1 MDINL
6 LLLLYALL
14 LQHYTLLVADLGALV
29 PLLAHP
35 IDLFDA
41 LANSFFYI
49 ATTLIRQLLAT
60 ALIGRGPHRL
70 ACRLIV
76 VFALT
81 VTSAVATTLC
91 GFAWLSRWAWGALC
105 ALVGIPGMAGLG
117 ISEVLSFLTTDH
129 VLAEGLL
136 HYLTIVMARSARGAP
151 PPPTGAPWTS
161 NSSEADATTFGS
173 HADAAERAAPV
184 TPEPRYTSVVDE
196 WRHAV
201 YTDEDFQEDDAMSTS
216 ATISSDSIFS
226 SDLTTSSLALV
237 LYNGSTRSSFNQTPP
252 AAGHALVPTSNPS
265 MPTTPFRRAQ
275 QSITAPARIR
285 LCEPVPRLLLTPSAV
300 HAEDHDAEMFFA
312 AGDTSLSSSQSSSP
326 SSLFDAG
333 RSLTPFT
340 MLTSPESSPMKPLVK
355 KSISSVACQTD
366 DLLETLQLD
375 AAESAKSDTVE
386 EPRPSVVAEETLST
400 EPRAE
405 QTQRCGSL
413 LFCDL
418 TSAQIES
425 LLVRSKPI
433 QRDDSNDVA
442 IEIRVDVETVVVVE
456 ETCPVLTAI
465 DLDVAAISNT
475 ADAPEAISVPATDSL
490 APIPLPSI
498 APPSIIITP
507 PSPGEQRAE
516 VVNGQDEQVL
526 DGSKDVSAPAEGFA
540 SVPPSDVAVSDD
552 APASTV
558 LGKPASSDA
567 PEHEPS
573 TEVPI
578 PIPSPTPFTKT
589 TPPQSL
595 DSDRKRAL
603 ANIRLP
609 ALEEQ
614 RLNKGFR
621 CLSIVDDCYPIP
633 ERFEKYPLAAPTLPP
648 RYCTPGRYVPNH
660 SLVATFVTVATIPAE
675 SMAEV
680 ELTETVEL
688 MVTEP
693 VSTSASIVAALP
705 PVLEDVDVVMDT
717 SPEPIVQKI
726 TQIPD
731 QIMALPQT
739 SSGVNLP
746 LQPQALAT
754 TPPKSDQ
761 PTMSQCC
768 FSGTTSIASASKGKA
783 VDPAE
788 RPHDLQGI
796 SPHANRANP
805 RRCAS
810 QQNAQQPSAT
820 QVWSEHMRVAAH
832 CEASETKPRSPSR
845 VDRHDDTPGLK
856 TRPTVVVTEVSRPP
870 KRRAESMD
878 RADQDVDDVEEGQ
891 RRREFR
897 TKPSLPVKAAS
908 SHPMRTR
915 SKPHDL
921 RRDAHERAWRR
932 RVSHEQRGRELQ
944 QVPWPKRALPG
955 TVTVRREETSSET
968 IVNSIISPAASVKD
982 TNTVHR
988 RDIVRRAI
996 ALAGPTPDAPR
1007 KRRANRME
1015 TEDEERPQKR
1025 LRFVQLPVESAKA
1038 SRPQKALRRHR
1049 RDLSPSASRQE
1060 VANVASQPPSEA
1072 QQRPSSSTQQR
1083 ANKQSQPVQLPSSRA
1098 SELAARRGI
1107 SVHELSEPSER
1118 LAGRKRTARD
1128 AGLPTMSRE
1137 KSSAANNAV
1146 ENEILDALLEETC
1159 FRMSAQEASST
1170 LASTSSTPLSPLLGM
1185 SVMDS
1190 LPSLQT
1196 FAPFLPY
1203 SEPSLPL
1210 SLSTFTLPPPSAVGL
1225 SSHRRSSSSFSSRRA
1240 HRSST
1245 TRGDTSYLSAPTVDP
1260 FSLIF
1265 SESAS
1270 PFEDATAC
1278 PFVDWP
1284 APSDEQPD
1292 DNGPV

>member
-81 VTSAVATTLC
+81 LTSAVATTLC

-105 ALVGIPGMAGLG
+105 ALVGIPGMTGLG
-117 ISEVLSFLTTDH
+117 IGEVVSFLTTDH

-136 HYLTIVMARSARGAP
+136 HYLTIVMARSARRAP
-151 PPPTGAPWTS
+151 PPPTGAPWMS
-161 NSSEADATTFGS
+161 NSSAADATTFDS
-173 HADAAERAAPV
+173 HGDAAARAAPV

-216 ATISSDSIFS
+216 ATICGDSIFS
-226 SDLTTSSLALV
+226 SDFTTSSLALV
-237 LYNGSTRSSFNQTPP
+237 LYNGSTRSSFNQTPTS
-252 AAGHALVPTSNPS
+252 AGHALVPTSNPS
-265 MPTTPFRRAQ
+265 MPTTPLRRAQ
-275 QSITAPARIR
+275 QSITAPAPIR
-285 LCEPVPRLLLTPSAV
+285 LREPVPRLLLTPSA
-300 HAEDHDAEMFFA
+300 ADAADHDDETFFA

-326 SSLFDAG
+326 SSVFDAG

-340 MLTSPESSPMKPLVK
+340 MLTSPDWSPMKPFVK
-355 KSISSVACQTD
+355 KSITSVACQTD

-375 AAESAKSDTVE
+375 VAESAKSDTVE
-386 EPRPSVVAEETLST
+386 EPRPAVVAEETQST
-400 EPRAE
+400 EPHAE
-405 QTQRCGSL
+405 QTERCGPL

-442 IEIRVDVETVVVVE
+442 IEIRVDVETFVAVE
-456 ETCPVLTAI
+456 ETCPVLTTI
-465 DLDVAAISNT
+465 DLDIAAISNT
-475 ADAPEAISVPATDSL
+475 TDAPEAISVPATNSL

-507 PSPGEQRAE
+507 PSPREQRAE

-526 DGSKDVSAPAEGFA
+526 DGSKEASARAEVFA

-552 APASTV
+552 APASTI
-558 LGKPASSDA
+558 LEKPASSDA
-567 PEHEPS
+567 PEFEPS

-595 DSDRKRAL
+595 DSDRTCAL

-621 CLSIVDDCYPIP
+621 CLSIADDGYPIP
-633 ERFEKYPLAAPTLPP
+633 ERSEKYPLAAPTLPP
-648 RYCTPGRYVPNH
+648 RYCTPGRYIPNH
-660 SLVATFVTVATIPAE
+660 SLVTTLATDATIPAE

-680 ELTETVEL
+680 QLTETVEL

-693 VSTSASIVAALP
+693 ISTSASIVAALP

-717 SPEPIVQKI
+717 SPEPIAQKI

-739 SSGVNLP
+739 SYGVNLP

-754 TPPKSDQ
+754 TVKPLKSDQ

-845 VDRHDDTPGLK
+845 VDRRDDTPGLK

-878 RADQDVDDVEEGQ
+878 RADPDVDDVEEGQ
-891 RRREFR
+891 RRRELR

-932 RVSHEQRGRELQ
+932 RVSLEQRGQELQ
-944 QVPWPKRALPG
+944 QVLRPKRAIPR
-955 TVTVRREETSSET
+955 TMTTRREETSSET
-968 IVNSIISPAASVKD
+968 IINSIVSPAASVTD

-996 ALAGPTPDAPR
+996 ALAEPTPDAPR

-1025 LRFVQLPVESAKA
+1025 LRFVQLPAESAKA

-1049 RDLSPSASRQE
+1049 RDLSPFGLRQE
-1060 VANVASQPPSEA
+1060 VANVASQLRSEA

-1083 ANKQSQPVQLPSSRA
+1083 ANKQSQSAQPPSSRA
-1098 SELAARRGI
+1098 LELAARHRI
-1107 SVHELSEPSER
+1107 SVRTLSEPSER
-1118 LAGRKRTARD
+1118 LAGKKRTARD
-1128 AGLPTMSRE
+1128 AGLPTMSRSIFDFGLFE
-1137 KSSAANNAV
+1137 LSAAVSSARFVGCALSTIAV
-1146 ENEILDALLEETC
+1146 NLRTVLAV
-1159 FRMSAQEASST
+1159 ASSLIVNT
-1170 LASTSSTPLSPLLGM
+1170 YAAANVFPE
-1185 SVMDS
+1185 
-1190 LPSLQT
+1190 
-1196 FAPFLPY
+1196 PFLP
-1203 SEPSLPL
+1203 SSLEHFL
-1210 SLSTFTLPPPSAVGL
+1210 QL
-1225 SSHRRSSSSFSSRRA
+1225 
-1240 HRSST
+1240 
-1245 TRGDTSYLSAPTVDP
+1245 
-1260 FSLIF
+1260 
-1265 SESAS
+1265 
-1270 PFEDATAC
+1270 
-1278 PFVDWP
+1278 
-1284 APSDEQPD
+1284 
-1292 DNGPV
+1292 

>member
-14 LQHYTLLVADLGALV
+14 LQHYTLLAADLGALV

-117 ISEVLSFLTTDH
+117 ISEVVSFLTTDH

-136 HYLTIVMARSARGAP
+136 HYLTIVMARSARRAP

-173 HADAAERAAPV
+173 HADAAARAAPD
-184 TPEPRYTSVVDE
+184 TPEPRYKSVVDE

-216 ATISSDSIFS
+216 ATISSNSIFS
-226 SDLTTSSLALV
+226 SDLTTSSSLALV
-237 LYNGSTRSSFNQTPP
+237 LYNGSTRSSLNQTPT
-252 AAGHALVPTSNPS
+252 AAGHALVPASSPT
-265 MPTTPFRRAQ
+265 MPTTPLRRAQ
-275 QSITAPARIR
+275 HSITAPAPTR
-285 LCEPVPRLLLTPSAV
+285 LCEAVPRLLLTTSPAR
-300 HAEDHDAEMFFA
+300 AEDHDAETFFA

-340 MLTSPESSPMKPLVK
+340 MLTSPDWSPMKPFAK
-355 KSISSVACQTD
+355 KSITSVACQTD
-366 DLLETLQLD
+366 DLLEPSQLD
-375 AAESAKSDTVE
+375 TAESAKSDTVE
-386 EPRPSVVAEETLST
+386 EPRPAVVAEETH
-400 EPRAE
+400 EPDAE
-405 QTQRCGSL
+405 QTERCRSL
-413 LFCDL
+413 LFCGL

-442 IEIRVDVETVVVVE
+442 IEIRIDVETVVVVE
-456 ETCPVLTAI
+456 ETCPVLTTI
-465 DLDVAAISNT
+465 DLDLAAISNT
-475 ADAPEAISVPATDSL
+475 IDAPEAISVPAATNSL

-516 VVNGQDEQVL
+516 VVNGQDEVL
-526 DGSKDVSAPAEGFA
+526 DGSEEASAPAEGFA
-540 SVPPSDVAVSDD
+540 SVPPSDIAVSDD

-558 LGKPASSDA
+558 LERPASSDA
-567 PEHEPS
+567 PGFEPS

-595 DSDRKRAL
+595 DSDRTHTL

-621 CLSIVDDCYPIP
+621 CLSIADDGYPIP
-633 ERFEKYPLAAPTLPP
+633 ERSEKYPLAAPTLPP
-648 RYCTPGRYVPNH
+648 RYCTPGRYVSPEANIPNH
-660 SLVATFVTVATIPAE
+660 SLVSTFVTDATIPTE

-680 ELTETVEL
+680 ELTETIEL

-693 VSTSASIVAALP
+693 ISTYASIVAALP

-739 SSGVNLP
+739 SSRVNLP

-754 TPPKSDQ
+754 TVKPPKSDQ

-845 VDRHDDTPGLK
+845 VDRRDDTPGLK

-878 RADQDVDDVEEGQ
+878 RADPNVDDVEEGQ

-897 TKPSLPVKAAS
+897 TKPSLPVKAAC

-932 RVSHEQRGRELQ
+932 RVSHEQRGQGLQ

-955 TVTVRREETSSET
+955 TVTVRREETSSEK
-968 IVNSIISPAASVKD
+968 IVNSIVSPAASVTH

-988 RDIVRRAI
+988 RDILRRAI

-1015 TEDEERPQKR
+1015 SEDEERPQKR

-1049 RDLSPSASRQE
+1049 RDLSPSGSRQE

-1072 QQRPSSSTQQR
+1072 QQRPSSSPQQR
-1083 ANKQSQPVQLPSSRA
+1083 ANKQSQSAQLPPSRA
-1098 SELAARRGI
+1098 SELAARHGI
-1107 SVHELSEPSER
+1107 SMHKLSEPSER
-1118 LAGRKRTARD
+1118 LAGRKRTAHD

-1137 KSSAANNAV
+1137 KSSTAANAV
-1146 ENEILDALLEETC
+1146 ESEILDALLEETC
-1159 FRMSAQEASST
+1159 FRMFVGCALYTIAADLRAVLAVASSHIVNT
-1170 LASTSSTPLSPLLGM
+1170 YAAANVCHRPFFPSSLELF
-1185 SVMDS
+1185 
-1190 LPSLQT
+1190 LQ
-1196 FAPFLPY
+1196 
-1203 SEPSLPL
+1203 
-1210 SLSTFTLPPPSAVGL
+1210 
-1225 SSHRRSSSSFSSRRA
+1225 
-1240 HRSST
+1240 
-1245 TRGDTSYLSAPTVDP
+1245 LSAGAV
-1260 FSLIF
+1260 
-1265 SESAS
+1265 
-1270 PFEDATAC
+1270 
-1278 PFVDWP
+1278 
-1284 APSDEQPD
+1284 
-1292 DNGPV
+1292 PVFHYSR

>member
-129 VLAEGLL
+129 ILAEGLL
-136 HYLTIVMARSARGAP
+136 HYLTIVMARSARRAPP
-151 PPPTGAPWTS
+151 PPPTGAPWTFK
-161 NSSEADATTFGS
+161 SSQADATTFGS
-173 HADAAERAAPV
+173 HADAAERAALD

-216 ATISSDSIFS
+216 ATISSDSIVS

-252 AAGHALVPTSNPS
+252 AAGHALVSTSNPS
-265 MPTTPFRRAQ
+265 MPRTPFRRAQ
-275 QSITAPARIR
+275 QSITAPAPIR
-285 LCEPVPRLLLTPSAV
+285 LCEPVPRLLLTPSAA
-300 HAEDHDAEMFFA
+300 HAEDHDAETFFA

-340 MLTSPESSPMKPLVK
+340 MLTSPDWRPVKPLVK
-355 KSISSVACQTD
+355 KSSTSVACQTD

-386 EPRPSVVAEETLST
+386 EPRPAVVAEETHST
-400 EPRAE
+400 EPHAE
-405 QTQRCGSL
+405 QTERCGPL

-442 IEIRVDVETVVVVE
+442 IEIRVDVETVVAVE
-456 ETCPVLTAI
+456 ETCPVLTTI
-465 DLDVAAISNT
+465 DLDIAATYNT
-475 ADAPEAISVPATDSL
+475 TDAPEAISVPATSSL

-498 APPSIIITP
+498 VPPSIIITP

-526 DGSKDVSAPAEGFA
+526 DGSKEVSAPAEGFA

-558 LGKPASSDA
+558 LEKPASSDA
-567 PEHEPS
+567 PEFEPS

-589 TPPQSL
+589 TPPQPL
-595 DSDRKRAL
+595 DSDRTCAL

-621 CLSIVDDCYPIP
+621 CLSIADDGYPIP
-633 ERFEKYPLAAPTLPP
+633 ERSEKYPLAAPTLPP
-648 RYCTPGRYVPNH
+648 RYCAPPGYVPNH

-693 VSTSASIVAALP
+693 ISTSASIVAALP

-726 TQIPD
+726 TRIPD

-754 TPPKSDQ
+754 TVKPPKSDQ

-878 RADQDVDDVEEGQ
+878 RADPNVDDVEEGQ

-932 RVSHEQRGRELQ
+932 RVSLEQRGQELQ
-944 QVPWPKRALPG
+944 QVLRPKRALPG

-968 IVNSIISPAASVKD
+968 IVNSIVSPAASVKG

-996 ALAGPTPDAPR
+996 ALAEPTPEAPR

-1015 TEDEERPQKR
+1015 TEDDERPQKR
-1025 LRFVQLPVESAKA
+1025 LRFVQLPAESAKA
-1038 SRPQKALRRHR
+1038 SRPQKALRRR
-1049 RDLSPSASRQE
+1049 REPSPSGSSKQI
-1060 VANVASQPPSEA
+1060 ANGVSH
-1072 QQRPSSSTQQR
+1072 PSSDAQERRSVNNQR
-1083 ANKQSQPVQLPSSRA
+1083 LAARQSQPVKPPSSRA
-1098 SELAARRGI
+1098 FELAARHGI
-1107 SVHELSEPSER
+1107 SVHELSQPSEC

-1137 KSSAANNAV
+1137 KSSTAANALSAAV
-1146 ENEILDALLEETC
+1146 SSARFVGCALSTIAVNLRTVL
-1159 FRMSAQEASST
+1159 AVASSLIVNT
-1170 LASTSSTPLSPLLGM
+1170 YAAANVFPG
-1185 SVMDS
+1185 
-1190 LPSLQT
+1190 
-1196 FAPFLPY
+1196 PFLP
-1203 SEPSLPL
+1203 SSLEL
-1210 SLSTFTLPPPSAVGL
+1210 FLQ
-1225 SSHRRSSSSFSSRRA
+1225 
-1240 HRSST
+1240 
-1245 TRGDTSYLSAPTVDP
+1245 LSARAP
-1260 FSLIF
+1260 IF
-1265 SESAS
+1265 HYS
-1270 PFEDATAC
+1270 
-1278 PFVDWP
+1278 
-1284 APSDEQPD
+1284 Q
-1292 DNGPV
+1292 

>member
-136 HYLTIVMARSARGAP
+136 RYLTIVMARSARRAP

-161 NSSEADATTFGS
+161 NSSAADTTNFGS
-173 HADAAERAAPV
+173 HADAAERAALV

-226 SDLTTSSLALV
+226 CDLTTSSLALV
-237 LYNGSTRSSFNQTPP
+237 LYNGSTRPSFNQTPT
-252 AAGHALVPTSNPS
+252 AAGYELVPAGNPS
-265 MPTTPFRRAQ
+265 MPPTPLRRAQ
-275 QSITAPARIR
+275 QSITAPAPMR
-285 LCEPVPRLLLTPSAV
+285 LCEPVPRLLLTPSAA
-300 HAEDHDAEMFFA
+300 HAEDHDAETFFA

-333 RSLTPFT
+333 RSLTPYT

-355 KSISSVACQTD
+355 NSSTSVACQTD

-375 AAESAKSDTVE
+375 ATELAKSDTVE
-386 EPRPSVVAEETLST
+386 EPRPAVVAEETHSI

-405 QTQRCGSL
+405 QTERCGSL

-433 QRDDSNDVA
+433 QRDDSTDVA
-442 IEIRVDVETVVVVE
+442 IEIRVDVETVVAVE
-456 ETCPVLTAI
+456 ETCPVLTTI
-465 DLDVAAISNT
+465 DLDIAAIPNT
-475 ADAPEAISVPATDSL
+475 TDDPEAISVPATNSL
-490 APIPLPSI
+490 PPIPLPSI

-526 DGSKDVSAPAEGFA
+526 DESKEVSAPAEGFA

-567 PEHEPS
+567 PKFEPS

-578 PIPSPTPFTKT
+578 PISSPTPFTKT

-595 DSDRKRAL
+595 DSDRTHAL

-621 CLSIVDDCYPIP
+621 CLSIADDGYPIP
-633 ERFEKYPLAAPTLPP
+633 ERSEKYPLAAPTLPP

-660 SLVATFVTVATIPAE
+660 SLVTTFVTVATIPAE

-680 ELTETVEL
+680 EFTETVEL

-693 VSTSASIVAALP
+693 ISTSASIVAALP
-705 PVLEDVDVVMDT
+705 PLLEDVDVVMDT
-717 SPEPIVQKI
+717 SPEPIVQKN
-726 TQIPD
+726 TQIPN

-754 TPPKSDQ
+754 IVKPPKSDQ

-796 SPHANRANP
+796 SPHANQANP

-820 QVWSEHMRVAAH
+820 Q
-832 CEASETKPRSPSR
+832 ASETKPRSPSR
-845 VDRHDDTPGLK
+845 VDRRDDTRGLM
-856 TRPTVVVTEVSRPP
+856 TRPAGVVTEVSRPP

-878 RADQDVDDVEEGQ
+878 RADPDADD
-891 RRREFR
+891 
-897 TKPSLPVKAAS
+897 PSLP
-908 SHPMRTR
+908 
-915 SKPHDL
+915 PHDL
-921 RRDAHERAWRR
+921 RRDAHERAWTR
-932 RVSHEQRGRELQ
+932 RVELQ

-968 IVNSIISPAASVKD
+968 IVNSIVSPSA
-982 TNTVHR
+982 
-988 RDIVRRAI
+988 RDVVRRAI

-1049 RDLSPSASRQE
+1049 RDLSPSGSRQE

-1083 ANKQSQPVQLPSSRA
+1083 ANKQSQRVQLPSSRA

-1210 SLSTFTLPPPSAVGL
+1210 SLPFFPSSL
-1225 SSHRRSSSSFSSRRA
+1225 ELFLQ
-1240 HRSST
+1240 
-1245 TRGDTSYLSAPTVDP
+1245 LSAR
-1260 FSLIF
+1260 
-1265 SESAS
+1265 
-1270 PFEDATAC
+1270 
-1278 PFVDWP
+1278 
-1284 APSDEQPD
+1284 APVFLFHYSR
-1292 DNGPV
+1292 